1 MPSSTDENPLHKA
14 GRVLKRRIA
23 AFCAA
28 IAVAV
33 GILVAQAAIIER
45 DAAFNRART
54 EAANPSAGFEEGV
67 RGILNG
73 VTGASEFLKDHIE
86 EQEAKGE
93 AFNLAAWKSKGPDLV
108 SPTIDIFV
116 VDADAKLRATTFAH
130 DSKTVFYSDREYFLV
145 HRDNSKLGL
154 FIGHPVYGKLEK
166 RMVIPVSRR
175 LNTPDGSFAGVL
187 VFAIDPRLLT
197 ALYRKIDLGRTGAL
211 NLFFNDGVVFGRYTS
226 EQGFNAPL
234 VGRKIEGTGAVAD
247 AKQGDSGTYVKNS
260 SLDGTKRIFSWRKV
274 AGYPLI
280 AVAGL
285 GEAEAL
291 ADANHQAGIA
301 MVLGTAAL
309 GLALIK

>member
-1 MPSSTDENPLHKA
+1 MRSSLPGKPDYKA
-14 GRVLKRRIA
+14 GQILKLRIA
-23 AFCAA
+23 AFLAA
-28 IAVAV
+28 IMAAICV
-33 GILVAQAAIIER
+33 LVAQAVIKGR
-45 DAAFNRART
+45 DAACDRT
-54 EAANPSAGFEEGV
+54 RGEAANLSAGFEEGV
-67 RGILNG
+67 QGILNG
-73 VTGASEFLKDHIE
+73 VAGTSEFLKDHIE
-86 EQEAKGE
+86 EKEAGGE
-93 AFNLAAWKSKGPDLV
+93 AFDLASWKSKVPELV

-116 VDADAKLRATTFAH
+116 IDARGKLRATTFAH
-130 DSKTVFYSDREYFLV
+130 DASPVFYSDREYFLV

-175 LNTPDGSFAGVL
+175 LNTPDGRFAGVL

-226 EQGFNAPL
+226 EQGFNVPL

-247 AKQGDSGTYVKNS
+247 AKHGDSGTYVKNS

-280 AVAGL
+280 AVVGL
-285 GEAEAL
+285 REAEGL
-291 ADANHQAGIA
+291 AEANHQAGIA